1 MFEVGDKLLYEL
13 MDSVL
18 TLANNRVRLLLPIL
32 LVKLTIIQK
41 GMFLVR
47 FFLVGTT
54 TKHMCKL
61 TAYVS

>member
-32 LVKLTIIQK
+32 LVKLTIFQK
-41 GMFLVR
+41 GSFLER
-47 FFLVGTT
+47 LFLVGTT
-54 TKHMCKL
+54 TKHLRKL